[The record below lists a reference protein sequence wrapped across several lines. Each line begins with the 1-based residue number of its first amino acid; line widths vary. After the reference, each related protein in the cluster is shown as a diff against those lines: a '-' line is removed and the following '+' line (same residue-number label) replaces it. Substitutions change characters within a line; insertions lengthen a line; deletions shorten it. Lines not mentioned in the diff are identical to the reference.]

1 MATSLTTGYAFVPG
15 PIAGGIVGELSAH
28 ASPAATPAR
37 LAKAKADYGQGSSIG
52 ASVAAAAAA
61 SAAAVVGA
69 SNKAGKKRA
78 SKTQRKF
85 VGTLTD
91 PALNSIK
98 SDEETWEGLTPGK
111 QYRLQMETV
120 HDFAKDTIM
129 LKSLDWE
136 RDRFDIEFSL
146 ERGTSYN
153 GYVIKGEKVAILDS
167 SHKKFDSL
175 YFEQLDKE
183 IDWKTVSYYV
193 CSHTEEDH
201 SGLVEKIIMKAASAG
216 NEDFCVVGS
225 KVAMSFL
232 EAQCFTPFKKQ
243 IIKNGEKLDL
253 GNGHELEFVQA
264 PNLHWPDTIFTFDH
278 GTGVL
283 YTCDAFGMHYCEN
296 SVFDTEDV
304 QTYMPHFAT
313 YYECL
318 MKPNARSVV
327 SGCKKAAH
335 LVENISMIA
344 TSHGPVLKHNWKT
357 YWDQY
362 QTWSDEACAATGP
375 SMVIFW
381 NTNFGDSERL
391 SQLFSH
397 GVTSTGV
404 NVEMYDLNAVD
415 SFEIAESLARC
426 SVIAL
431 FAPEQ
436 NNAHATE
443 ALQTILVASDHKK
456 HQFLLL
462 SSCDEKQEPLRLLI
476 SKFEGAGLPAIQKEI
491 DLDSAVVDARVM
503 QAYEEVGMQIGK
515 KMTIKTKKNKQAEMD
530 KDMWKALGRI
540 NGSLYVV
547 TAEKMGI
554 RHAMIASWVT
564 PASSDPI
571 GITLTIAKDRAMEPL
586 LRARDNFTLN
596 FLEEGKHTPVMKH
609 FLKKFGP
616 GEDRLEGV
624 DCFKGSNGAAV
635 LKDAFAYAECQ
646 IVSRMDAGDHW
657 VAYATVTGGDVS
669 KAEAIPAVHRRKV
682 ATYY

>member
-37 LAKAKADYGQGSSIG
+37 LAKAKADCGQSFSSG
-52 ASVAAAAAA
+52 AVVAAAAAA

-120 HDFAKDTIM
+120 HDFAQDTTM
-129 LKSLDWE
+129 LKSLDWD

-153 GYVIKGEKVAILDS
+153 GYVIKGEKVAIVDS
-167 SHKKFDSL
+167 SHKKFESL

-183 IDWKTVSYYV
+183 VDWKTVSYYI

-201 SGLVEKIIMKAASAG
+201 SGLLEKIVQRAAEAG
-216 NEDFCVVGS
+216 NEDFTIVGS
-225 KVAMSFL
+225 KVAMTFL
-232 EAQCFTPFKKQ
+232 QNQFFTPFKTKVV
-243 IIKNGEKLDL
+243 KNGEQLDL
-253 GNGHELEFVQA
+253 GNGHMLEFVQA

-278 GTGVL
+278 CTGVF
-283 YTCDAFGMHYCEN
+283 YTCDAFGMHYCESEIYDHE
-296 SVFDTEDV
+296 SVE
-304 QTYMPHFAT
+304 TYMPHFET
-313 YYECL
+313 YYDCL

-327 SGCKKAAH
+327 SGCKKAGH
-335 LVENISMIA
+335 LMDNISMVA
-344 TSHGPVLKHNWKT
+344 TSHGPILKHNWKT
-357 YWDQY
+357 YWEKY
-362 QTWSDEACAATGP
+362 QSWSEEACSVSGP

-391 SQLFSH
+391 SQSFSH

-415 SFEIAESLARC
+415 AFEITECLGRC
-426 SVIAL
+426 SVIAV
-431 FAPEQ
+431 FAPEAG
-436 NNAHATE
+436 NSAATD
-443 ALQTILVASDHKK
+443 AMQTILVGSDAKK
-456 HQFLLL
+456 HRFLLL
-462 SSCDEKQEPLRLLI
+462 SSCNESQEPLRLMI
-476 SKFEGAGLPAIQKEI
+476 NKFEASGLQHIEKEV
-491 DLDSAVVDARVM
+491 DLGTTKADARIM
-503 QAYEEVGMQIGK
+503 AYEEVGMQIGK
-515 KMTIKTKKNKQAEMD
+515 KMTVKTKKSKQAEMD

-554 RHAMIASWVT
+554 RHAMIASWVS
-564 PASSDPI
+564 PASTDPL
-571 GITLTIAKDRAMEPL
+571 GVTLTIAKDRAMEPL
-586 LRARDNFTLN
+586 LRSNDSFTLN
-596 FLEEGKHTPVMKH
+596 LLEEGKHTAMMKH
-609 FLKKFGP
+609 FLQKFAP
-616 GEDRLEGV
+616 GQDRLLGV
-624 DCFKGSNGAAV
+624 DSVRGPNGAAV
-635 LKDAFAYAECQ
+635 LKDAFAYVECQ
-646 IVSRMDAGDHW
+646 IVSRIDAGDHW
-657 VAYATVTGGDVS
+657 VAYALVTGGSVS
-669 KAEAIPAVHRRKV
+669 KNEAIPAVHRRKL